1 MSELGDMSHRLKREK
16 ETLEM
21 LKRRR
26 SEVVSRLRQMEEEAM
41 CAADAA
47 IHCSYCDF
55 IRCRERYQ
63 EEVISRKGTEV
74 DKKRRELV
82 DASKKRRILEI
93 MKEKKLRKYLVSVK
107 MREGKELD
115 EAGIMQFVRK

>member
-1 MSELGDMSHRLKREK
+1 MSELGDMNHRLRREK
-16 ETLEM
+16 ETLDM
-21 LKRRR
+21 LRRRR
-26 SEVVSRLRQMEEEAM
+26 SEVVSRLRRMEGGIM

-63 EEVISRKGTEV
+63 EEVISRKGTELE
-74 DKKRRELV
+74 KKRRELV

-93 MKEKKLRKYLVSVK
+93 MKEKKVAEYLASVK

-115 EAGIMQFVRK
+115 EVAIMQFARK